1 MGWDIFKPRARGRT
15 VDPDDEF
22 YLSIRNIETF
32 APKQHLEEREMYYY
46 NYRQVAKY
54 RKPLLSLLEQISER
68 AGRGENVEVSVQ
80 TLFRKLKDFYDV
92 NDKLSINEAIADYSL
107 KVKLLKLFKM
117 FYDDTTLT
125 GTEVENY
132 LKRLPKN

>member
-1 MGWDIFKPRARGRT
+1 MGWGFFKPRARRTT

-22 YLSIRNIETF
+22 YLSIRNIEKF
-32 APKQHLEEREMYYY
+32 APRQHLEERQMYYY
-46 NYRQVAKY
+46 NYRQIAKY
-54 RKPLLSLLEQISER
+54 RKPLLSLLDQISE
-68 AGRGENVEVSVQ
+68 ATERGENKERSVQ

-92 NDKLSINEAIADYSL
+92 NDKLSIKEAIGDYSL

-125 GTEVENY
+125 GAEVENY
-132 LKRLPKN
+132 LKGMPGN

>member
-1 MGWDIFKPRARGRT
+1 MGWGIFKPRARGRT

-22 YLSIRNIETF
+22 YLSIRNIEKF
-32 APKQHLEEREMYYY
+32 APSQHLEEREMYYY
-46 NYRQVAKY
+46 NYRQIAKY

-80 TLFRKLKDFYDV
+80 TLFRKLKDFYDI
-92 NDKLSINEAIADYSL
+92 NDKLSIKEAIADYSL

-125 GTEVENY
+125 GAEVENY
-132 LKRLPKN
+132 LKRMPKN

>member
-1 MGWDIFKPRARGRT
+1 MGWGFIKPRARRTT

-22 YLSIRNIETF
+22 YLSIRNIEKF
-32 APKQHLEEREMYYY
+32 APRQHLEEREMYYY
-46 NYRQVAKY
+46 NYRQIAKY
-54 RKPLLSLLEQISER
+54 RKPLLSLLDQISE
-68 AGRGENVEVSVQ
+68 ATERGENKERSVQ

-92 NDKLSINEAIADYSL
+92 NDKLSIKEAIGDYSL

-125 GTEVENY
+125 GAEVENY
-132 LKRLPKN
+132 LKRMPKN